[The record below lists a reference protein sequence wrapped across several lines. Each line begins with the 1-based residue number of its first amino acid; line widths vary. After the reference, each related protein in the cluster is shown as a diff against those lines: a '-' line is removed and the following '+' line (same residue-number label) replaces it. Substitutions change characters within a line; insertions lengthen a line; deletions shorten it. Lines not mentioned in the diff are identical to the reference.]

1 MEAVHS
7 LYRKQLEGNSYRSFV
22 CFRGGMISFNEL
34 QYFKN
39 SINRVVQNLG
49 FLSTS
54 LKKQTALE
62 YVHNVLFQIFVQR
75 TEHRASDGQ
84 GYAFIAEQSYYFSEQ
99 EVLFNPLNSFRV
111 CDVKKKLLNKKTIN
125 EIKLLYV
132 ELKPLNLV

>member
-62 YVHNVLFQIFVQR
+62 YVHNVLFQIFV
-75 TEHRASDGQ
+75 
-84 GYAFIAEQSYYFSEQ
+84 
-99 EVLFNPLNSFRV
+99 
-111 CDVKKKLLNKKTIN
+111 
-125 EIKLLYV
+125 
-132 ELKPLNLV
+132 